1 MDNYDRAII
10 KRIATALLCAL
21 IFVSFMPDMT
31 YALEEQQE
39 PTEISADTVESESV
53 DSEPEIPEPLVIDS
67 EPEAADPLVTDSE
80 SEAVDS
86 LSTDPETEAESPVS
100 TESEPELEDL
110 INTDLEEVV
119 LTEEMADDDTL
130 LEGYMDSRLNE
141 ELGRPKPGS
150 GMRKAAVSK
159 RRNQLSKNEIKIY
172 DTLKDFIYKAASGK
186 VSTAVISRD
195 ITDIL
200 EENWPEKD
208 GYYVITG
215 ESLGISSGVYVKD
228 DDGEWILSDGT
239 KARFNNNF
247 KAIIDALLADEPYAF
262 YWYDKTETGGAYVR
276 IIVNG
281 IMVNKTGDAY
291 IPKTAKPMIEVM
303 FTVSENYRAK
313 GGGYYDLDTV
323 KTAAASQAAT
333 KAASIINAYDSAS
346 DYEKLIAYKETICE
360 LTSYNDAAA
369 YNSVYP
375 YGDPWQMIYVFDE
388 NPSTK
393 VVCEGYSKAFQYLCD
408 NTYFV
413 NEIECDSVTGT
424 MYSRN
429 VSGNHMWNILHMDDG
444 RNYIADLTNSDTDS
458 IGCEGGIFISPAMA
472 GGSVAEGYQYD
483 VYINGRTDGDAD
495 LKYTYDKDT
504 RALFSEDELTMS
516 EDEYEIP
523 PFITNISYEWAEDG
537 SRCKARGTWSDTG
550 KTVEE
555 NAVISAAVIVP
566 ASCFREGIT
575 AYTAKFKNRH
585 FRTQKKNITDI
596 AAYGVHA
603 WDGGTVTVNAT
614 ESAQGQITY
623 TCMRCGERR
632 TGAIPAIV
640 YPTDLPNVKISKPK
654 AGKKKMTVKWKKV
667 SKKNQKKISGI
678 EIQVA
683 TDPGF
688 TNIVKTANG
697 SKKKT
702 SKVIKGLKSKKRYYV
717 RIRAYKY
724 AADGKHISY
733 WKSKSSKVK

>member
-100 TESEPELEDL
+100 TEPEPELEEL

-130 LEGYMDSRLNE
+130 LEGYMHSRLNE

-247 KAIIDALLADEPYAF
+247 KAIINVLEDKLYRPVCVKLPDYLA
-262 YWYDKTETGGAYVR
+262 
-276 IIVNG
+276 
-281 IMVNKTGDAY
+281 
-291 IPKTAKPMIEVM
+291 
-303 FTVSENYRAK
+303 
-313 GGGYYDLDTV
+313 
-323 KTAAASQAAT
+323 
-333 KAASIINAYDSAS
+333 SAP
-346 DYEKLIAYKETICE
+346 
-360 LTSYNDAAA
+360 
-369 YNSVYP
+369 VQP
-375 YGDPWQMIYVFDE
+375 
-388 NPSTK
+388 
-393 VVCEGYSKAFQYLCD
+393 
-408 NTYFV
+408 
-413 NEIECDSVTGT
+413 
-424 MYSRN
+424 
-429 VSGNHMWNILHMDDG
+429 
-444 RNYIADLTNSDTDS
+444 
-458 IGCEGGIFISPAMA
+458 
-472 GGSVAEGYQYD
+472 
-483 VYINGRTDGDAD
+483 
-495 LKYTYDKDT
+495 
-504 RALFSEDELTMS
+504 
-516 EDEYEIP
+516 
-523 PFITNISYEWAEDG
+523 
-537 SRCKARGTWSDTG
+537 
-550 KTVEE
+550 
-555 NAVISAAVIVP
+555 
-566 ASCFREGIT
+566 
-575 AYTAKFKNRH
+575 
-585 FRTQKKNITDI
+585 
-596 AAYGVHA
+596 
-603 WDGGTVTVNAT
+603 
-614 ESAQGQITY
+614 
-623 TCMRCGERR
+623 
-632 TGAIPAIV
+632 
-640 YPTDLPNVKISKPK
+640 
-654 AGKKKMTVKWKKV
+654 
-667 SKKNQKKISGI
+667 
-678 EIQVA
+678 
-683 TDPGF
+683 
-688 TNIVKTANG
+688 
-697 SKKKT
+697 
-702 SKVIKGLKSKKRYYV
+702 
-717 RIRAYKY
+717 
-724 AADGKHISY
+724 
-733 WKSKSSKVK
+733 